1 MTTEHAR
8 YFHLGADAPQPV
20 EIAEDPRIVKL
31 REYLQSVTIYT
42 DAPRYEV
49 ECFGV
54 RDCAGLAGLLRE
66 IRDGI

>member
-1 MTTEHAR
+1 MTTQHAR
-8 YFHLGADAPQPV
+8 YFHLGADAPEPA

-42 DAPRYEV
+42 DSLCYEL
-49 ECFGV
+49 EFFGV
-54 RDCAGLAGLLRE
+54 RDPKGLARLLCE